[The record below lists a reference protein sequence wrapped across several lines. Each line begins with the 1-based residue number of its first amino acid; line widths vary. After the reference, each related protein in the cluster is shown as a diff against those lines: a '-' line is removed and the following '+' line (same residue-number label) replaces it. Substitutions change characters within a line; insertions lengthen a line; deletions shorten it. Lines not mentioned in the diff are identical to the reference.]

1 MEMDVSISAP
11 IKNSNSVISDTL
23 QRGFSEGSVDRI
35 EDGFGRK
42 VPLFK
47 DSVLPPSTPPTNS
60 VEIDSNKQ
68 ENVNILTRPNKTNEL
83 LKNSTIFQNADKM
96 SEKIKFNNPTSSEEI
111 SKIAFEEAL
120 KPTENTEK
128 IKHSIFSMEE
138 DGEIASNP
146 SVVNNYY
153 SNLQKESFSDTD

>member
-23 QRGFSEGSVDRI
+23 QRGFNEGSVDRI

-68 ENVNILTRPNKTNEL
+68 ENFNILPRPNKTNEL
-83 LKNSTIFQNADKM
+83 LKNSTDKM

-120 KPTENTEK
+120 KPTENAEK
-128 IKHSIFSMEE
+128 IKHSIFSMEV

-153 SNLQKESFSDTD
+153 SNLQK